1 MDVIKELGIT
11 LHTGF
16 LDIGAPHTMAGE
28 FIYASELRAAIEK
41 LTVVYGSEAFNGHLT
56 WNPKKQTFNTHK
68 ARLIGVEELVKEPMR
83 VERQFLNEKPDYC
96 YGSIEVPSQIKGK
109 PFKVVFEEVIE

>member
-28 FIYASELRAAIEK
+28 FIYASELRAAIDK
-41 LTVVYGSEAFNGHLT
+41 LPVVYGSEAFNGHLT

-68 ARLIGVEELVKEPMR
+68 ARLIGVEELVKEPVR
-83 VERQFLNEKPDYC
+83 VERRFNTEGIEAVIIPD
-96 YGSIEVPSQIKGK
+96 EIKGK
-109 PFKVVFEEVIE
+109 TFKVIFEEVIE